1 MTKKEGKKKLTYI
14 ELEHYAKR
22 LQADFENYKR
32 RTQEEKAEFSRYAN
46 TDLILQILPVLDN
59 FRLAVRHLTKELEEN
74 NWVTGI
80 RHIET
85 QLEQVLQ
92 SEGVDTIP
100 TIGEKFDPHLHEAVE
115 EVESEKPPGE
125 ITEEVQ
131 RGYRLQNKIIRHA
144 KVKVSKDK
152 LTTKETPEPVNRTE
166 DGDQPQEKENE

>member
-1 MTKKEGKKKLTYI
+1 MTKKEDKKKLTYA

-32 RTQEEKAEFSRYAN
+32 RTQEDKAQFSLYAN

-59 FRLAVRHLTKELEEN
+59 FRLAVRHLPKELVEN
-74 NWVTGI
+74 NWVAGV

-85 QLEQVLQ
+85 QLEQILQ
-92 SEGVDTIP
+92 AEGVSPIP
-100 TIGEKFDPHLHEAVE
+100 TIGESFDPHQHEAVE

-131 RGYRLQNKIIRHA
+131 RGYRLQDKVIRHA

-152 LTTKETPEPVNRTE
+152 IETKTLNPANRMQGE
-166 DGDQPQEKENE
+166 AEASGEKNE